1 MQSEIDNFVSS
12 FSAYV
17 RAALPPGEDADY
29 CHEAVQIVDA
39 RNGLFRS
46 AGIRTTDE
54 EHDIYELRSLCRLD
68 EETLE
73 LVPDEGRLRSLALG
87 YF

>member
-1 MQSEIDNFVSS
+1 M
-12 FSAYV
+12 
-17 RAALPPGEDADY
+17 
-29 CHEAVQIVDA
+29 QIVDA